1 MGQLPQA
8 ETLPADQI
16 FRTRD
21 LSAKPSSYRQA
32 IDLARFIAAFGIVA
46 AHAYAMEEDWVG
58 HIALGL
64 FLVLT
69 AYLAVQSAL
78 RAGGRYPFLARAQKL
93 ILPWLFWSLVFRIVL
108 LKVNHG
114 PDRFAI
120 LSDPWSLLVGPMVHL
135 WFLPF
140 VMLAMVAV
148 EPVARHVTTPR
159 RLGVAL
165 AGLVLISL
173 PMFWAIRYLSLPV
186 PLPQWLFAVP
196 VYGLGLLMGVAHSM
210 NRVSWPL
217 VASVAMTAGALVF
230 SAGAPWAY
238 TILGAVLAFELFWR
252 LPLQGDWLPKLG
264 QVAFGI
270 YLIHPFFML
279 VVYKFAGAEV
289 DRFLATLVV
298 FVMSWAA
305 TVLLRRMAFFRRVT

>member
-1 MGQLPQA
+1 
-8 ETLPADQI
+8 
-16 FRTRD
+16 
-21 LSAKPSSYRQA
+21 
-32 IDLARFIAAFGIVA
+32 
-46 AHAYAMEEDWVG
+46 
-58 HIALGL
+58 
-64 FLVLT
+64 
-69 AYLAVQSAL
+69 
-78 RAGGRYPFLARAQKL
+78 
-93 ILPWLFWSLVFRIVL
+93 
-108 LKVNHG
+108 
-114 PDRFAI
+114 
-120 LSDPWSLLVGPMVHL
+120 
-135 WFLPF
+135 
-140 VMLAMVAV
+140 VAV

-298 FVMSWAA
+298 FAMSWAA